1 MGNENLESKARGKK
15 AAKGGRRAPAFM
27 SFPKTRLTRILAPR
41 TVAFGCVVTSDFSM
55 FRAGSLARKYV
66 EKLWWRIFLMV
77 SSGACRFLLFSITY
91 VWFRSSRCVESSLG
105 NWSQKGAQKG
115 GRLAG
120 RAAYP
125 QVHPFR
131 PWLGRFHITHSYP
144 EIAVR
149 VRRGLQT
156 MLGVVLGKWSRLL
169 MREGSR
175 DRHREREALRARL
188 YVGAKAPTP

>member
-1 MGNENLESKARGKK
+1 
-15 AAKGGRRAPAFM
+15 M
-27 SFPKTRLTRILAPR
+27 SCPKTRLTRILAPR

-91 VWFRSSRCVESSLG
+91 IWFRSSRCVESSLG

-120 RAAYP
+120 RADYP

-144 EIAVR
+144 EISCQSAARFANDAWCGVGEMEPVANAGR
-149 VRRGLQT
+149 LAGQAPRKGGASRQALCRR
-156 MLGVVLGKWSRLL
+156 
-169 MREGSR
+169 
-175 DRHREREALRARL
+175 
-188 YVGAKAPTP
+188 